1 MLLIDSAFNL
11 IDINTL
17 YIKNHNLNTQIISKI
32 LLEISKVTDIERYIN
47 VIKHYQTQ
55 AHPTLMQTQP
65 LRVAFSNLY

>member
-32 LLEISKVTDIERYIN
+32 LLEISKVTDIERYIQ
-47 VIKHYQTQ
+47 VIKHYQTK
-55 AHPTLMQTQP
+55 
-65 LRVAFSNLY
+65 LYFKISFCSQIHA